1 MRHGSMK
8 DDLLG
13 ILAAFFAGHPAH
25 AVEGRMTEASFIL
38 TLGKVL
44 IAAAWADGEISNE
57 EINCLKDLLFQ
68 LPDLTGREW
77 ASLEMYIEAP
87 VGPAER
93 ERLVQQ
99 LNETMRTSKD
109 RELALKFLDQLAHAD
124 GSPSSDEQVIIGDMK
139 SEINSASVGLIGQLG
154 HVLQG
159 AISRRQQALEQ
170 APNRENHFEDYIK
183 NKVYYGIQRR
193 LESGQGELDVQD
205 PRLRKMC
212 LAGGLMARVAH
223 VDQDVTEQELGAMV
237 EALQEGWDLTR
248 DEARFVTEV
257 AVSEIGPEMDYY
269 RLTRQFFTTTDEGER
284 SRFLEVLF
292 SIAAADGMATPEEIE
307 EIRTIANTLRLTH
320 RQFIDA
326 KLTIPHERR
335 AN

>member
-1 MRHGSMK
+1 MWHGSMK
-8 DDLLG
+8 DDLQN
-13 ILAAFFAGHPAH
+13 ILTGFFACNSTGS
-25 AVEGRMTEASFIL
+25 VEGRMAETSFIL

-44 IAAAWADGEISNE
+44 IAAAWADGEISND

-109 RELALKFLDQLAHAD
+109 RELALMFLDQLAHSD
-124 GSPSSDEQVIIGDMK
+124 GAPSSDEQVIIGDMK
-139 SEINSASVGLIGQLG
+139 SEISNASVGLIGQLG

-193 LESGQGELDVQD
+193 LELGQGEIDV
-205 PRLRKMC
+205 PESRLRKLC

-223 VDQDVTEQELGAMV
+223 VDQNVTERELGAMID
-237 EALQEGWDLTR
+237 ALQEGWGLTP

-257 AVSEIGPEMDYY
+257 AISEIGPEMDYY
-269 RLTRQFFTTTDEGER
+269 RLTRQFFTSTDEDER

-292 SIAAADGMATPEEIE
+292 SIAAADGMASPEEIE
-307 EIRTIANTLRLTH
+307 EIRTIANTLRLSH
-320 RQFIDA
+320 AQFIDA
-326 KLTIPHERR
+326 KLTIPRKDR